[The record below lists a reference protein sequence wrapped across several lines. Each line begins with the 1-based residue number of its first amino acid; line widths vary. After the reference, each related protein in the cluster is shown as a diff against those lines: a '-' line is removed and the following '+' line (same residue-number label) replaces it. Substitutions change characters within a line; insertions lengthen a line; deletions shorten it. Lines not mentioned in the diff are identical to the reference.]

1 MARVTA
7 RATGEEVEA
16 MKRMAVW
23 MTLAVIASAVAMGV
37 FAPAAAAGQ
46 PVKSEFTFSDTGV
59 AEDGC
64 AFPVTVNATG
74 SASETDFF
82 DRDGALT
89 RIHLHAIEQDTYSAN
104 GKSLQSASF
113 TYDVTVL
120 FDKSG
125 NVTDALLNGVIAKV
139 PLPDGG
145 LFISAGRVDLA
156 ARGFPMFILTPDV
169 GATVNLDRFCA
180 ALAP

>member
-1 MARVTA
+1 LQSSPH
-7 RATGEEVEA
+7 GEEVKE
-16 MKRMAVW
+16 MKRISACVICAV
-23 MTLAVIASAVAMGV
+23 VVGAVAMAV
-37 FAPAAAAGQ
+37 VAPVAAANP

-59 AEDGC
+59 LDEGC
-64 AFPVTVNATG
+64 AFPVTINATG
-74 SASETDFF
+74 SATETDFF
-82 DRDGALT
+82 DRGGALT
-89 RIHLHAIEQDTYSAN
+89 RIELHAIEQDTYSAN
-104 GKSLQSASF
+104 GKSLVGAPFS
-113 TYDVTVL
+113 YNVTVL
-120 FDKSG
+120 FDG
-125 NVTDALLNGVIAKV
+125 NGNITNAFLNGLIAKV